1 MNYNNL
7 VPRRIHRRNPSWLLR
22 CARCIAQMRR
32 LAGDYRFFR
41 RRGFTR
47 RAALFNA
54 RNVINIPPGR

>member
-1 MNYNNL
+1 MNHNNI
-7 VPRRIHRRNPSWLLR
+7 VPRRNPSWLLR

-41 RRGFTR
+41 SRGFSR

-54 RNVINIPPGR
+54 RNVVPPGR